1 MPRST
6 PNDDACT
13 VSDLRLRNIRP
24 FLYLQKI
31 MVMVM
36 IIIIIIIITITTI
49 IGSSFSVIERQTD
62 RERCVKFVMA

>member
-1 MPRST
+1 
-6 PNDDACT
+6 
-13 VSDLRLRNIRP
+13 
-24 FLYLQKI
+24 